1 MNNYL
6 DSDRRRAGLGTLE
19 KYGLLLMGI
28 FLVILSGG
36 RFVTPVAAFLAPIF
50 LLRFMRNS
58 SVRTGTLLLYVL
70 LFLSLL
76 VRLHDYV
83 SVPRP
88 LNLLLIAGIALL
100 EVLPFLAD
108 RTLREYLPTFL
119 RPFVLPCMF
128 VVLGFAASAVL
139 PFGTMGEKAYSQFG
153 NSEFMQLLAVTGT
166 HGITFVIFWFAATMA
181 SLWGS
186 GFVWQRNR
194 SQVIPLALCLTI
206 IFVSGGFRNIFD
218 ENESATVRI
227 AGITGDHATLQQS
240 LRDAGVANDLSG
252 LSVAGYNVEEARKA
266 LSIRQ
271 QDLLQRSKQ
280 QALAGAR
287 IVAWAEASAVVFKS
301 NEPEFIAQAASVAR
315 ENKIYLVASV
325 VITTEAVS
333 EETSNKLPQ
342 SPQETLENKLLVF
355 GPNGEQLGQYV
366 KARSLR
372 NEAYIAGEGKPLL
385 IDTPHGKL
393 AFAIGFDLDFPPSIR
408 QAGDADILIAP
419 SADWRTLSPHHSL
432 MSTFRGVENGFSVFR
447 PTSKGLSVASDSH
460 GRILARTDHFRTT
473 PHNFVAD
480 IPTGGVSTFYTR
492 AGDWFAWVVCALFL
506 LLLLVA
512 LLAARKRKKIMLKAG
527 GPIDPDEVR
536 DRSRITAI
544 QWREAERDNNLH
556 RNNKNK

>member
-1 MNNYL
+1 
-6 DSDRRRAGLGTLE
+6 
-19 KYGLLLMGI
+19 
-28 FLVILSGG
+28 
-36 RFVTPVAAFLAPIF
+36 
-50 LLRFMRNS
+50 
-58 SVRTGTLLLYVL
+58 
-70 LFLSLL
+70 
-76 VRLHDYV
+76 
-83 SVPRP
+83 
-88 LNLLLIAGIALL
+88 
-100 EVLPFLAD
+100 
-108 RTLREYLPTFL
+108 
-119 RPFVLPCMF
+119 
-128 VVLGFAASAVL
+128 
-139 PFGTMGEKAYSQFG
+139 
-153 NSEFMQLLAVTGT
+153 
-166 HGITFVIFWFAATMA
+166 
-181 SLWGS
+181 
-186 GFVWQRNR
+186 
-194 SQVIPLALCLTI
+194 
-206 IFVSGGFRNIFD
+206 
-218 ENESATVRI
+218 
-227 AGITGDHATLQQS
+227 
-240 LRDAGVANDLSG
+240 
-252 LSVAGYNVEEARKA
+252 
-266 LSIRQ
+266 
-271 QDLLQRSKQ
+271 
-280 QALAGAR
+280 LAGAR

-325 VITTEAVS
+325 VITTEAAS

-342 SPQETLENKLLVF
+342 LPQETLEPLLENKLLVF

-372 NEAYIAGEGKPLL
+372 NEAYVAGDGKPLL

-408 QAGDADILIAP
+408 QAGNADILIAP
-419 SADWRTLSPHHSL
+419 SSDWRTLSPHHSL

-556 RNNKNK
+556 RNNK

>member
-1 MNNYL
+1 MINDV
-6 DSDRRRAGLGTLE
+6 DSGRRRTGLGTLE

-36 RFVTPVAAFLAPIF
+36 RFVTPAAAFLAPIF
-50 LLRFMRNS
+50 LLRFTRNS
-58 SVRTGTLLLYVL
+58 SVKTGTVILYVL

-88 LNLLLIAGIALL
+88 LNLLLIAGIAVL
-100 EVLPFLAD
+100 EVLPFFAD

-119 RPFVLPCMF
+119 RPLVLPCVF
-128 VVLGFAASAVL
+128 VVLGFAVSAVL

-153 NSEFMQLLAVTGT
+153 NSEFTQLLAVTGT
-166 HGITFVIFWFAATMA
+166 HGITFIIFWFAATMA

-186 GFVWQRNR
+186 GFVWQRSR
-194 SQVIPLALCLTI
+194 AQVVPLALCLAI
-206 IFVSGGFRNIFD
+206 IFVAGGFRNIFD
-218 ENESATVRI
+218 ENESSTVRI
-227 AGITGDHATLQQS
+227 AGITGDHATLQQT
-240 LRDAGVANDLSG
+240 LRDAGVVNEVKG
-252 LSVAGYNVEEARKA
+252 LSVAGYNAEAVTSA
-266 LSIRQ
+266 LKERQ

-280 QALAGAR
+280 QAVAGAR
-287 IVAWAEASAVVFKS
+287 IVAWAEASAVIFKN
-301 NEPEFIAQAASVAR
+301 NEPEFMAQAASLAG

-325 VITTEAVS
+325 VIAAAATLNDAES
-333 EETSNKLPQ
+333 Q
-342 SPQETLENKLLVF
+342 LENKLVVF

-366 KARSLR
+366 KARSLW
-372 NEAYIAGEGKPLL
+372 NENNVAGDEKPLL
-385 IDTPHGKL
+385 IETPHGKL
-393 AFAIGFDLDFPPSIR
+393 AFAIGFDLDFPPLIR

-419 SADWRTLSPHHSL
+419 SSDWRTLSPHHSL

-460 GRILARTDHFRTT
+460 GRIIARTDHFRTT

-480 IPTGGVSTFYTR
+480 VPTGGVSTFYSR

-506 LLLLVA
+506 LLLVVA
-512 LLAARKRKKIMLKAG
+512 FLAARKRKNYRVKGG
-527 GPIDPDEVR
+527 GPTDPEEVR

-556 RNNKNK
+556 RNNK